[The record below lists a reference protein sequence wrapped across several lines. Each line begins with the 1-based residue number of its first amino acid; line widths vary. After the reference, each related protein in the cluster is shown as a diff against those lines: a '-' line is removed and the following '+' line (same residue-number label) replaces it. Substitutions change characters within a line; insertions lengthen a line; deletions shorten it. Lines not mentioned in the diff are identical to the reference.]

1 MDQTILLSEVVSA
14 LSLALDLTEGQPMGH
29 SIRSCILGM
38 RIGALIGLDQQQ
50 LSDLY
55 YALLLKDS
63 GCSANSA
70 RMHQILGADEIQAKR
85 EVKLQD
91 WTKVTLS
98 GLGYALRNVSPQAPT
113 LRRIK
118 RIVDVGVARKRNNLE
133 LISARCERG
142 AEIARKIGFNDAT
155 SQAIR
160 ALDEHWDGGGYPAG
174 IAGQQIPILS
184 RIMNAS
190 QTMEVFAAAHGAESA
205 LSVMRERSGTWF
217 DPDVVCAA
225 ETLEHDRELWQTLRH
240 AGARE
245 SILPLEPGLRIAA
258 STERIDSLC
267 EAFAGI
273 VDAKS
278 PFTFRHSIGV
288 THVAVELATE
298 MGLGTPKVTMIR
310 RAALLHD
317 IGKLGVSNAILDKP
331 DKLTSAEWVAMKM
344 HPMYTKKIL
353 ALITGFEEIAFVA
366 GAHHERL
373 DGSGYP
379 DGMTGLE
386 LTLPARIVGAADVFQ
401 ALTEKRAYRD
411 SLPADVVLAMMA
423 TDVPLKLDADCFD
436 ALRSRYK
443 GRSSGLKSLAQTAG
457 A

>member
-1 MDQTILLSEVVSA
+1 LGQIILLSEVVSA

-38 RIGALIGLDQQQ
+38 RIGAQLALDQQQ

-55 YALLLKDS
+55 YASLLKDS

-70 RMHQILGADEIQAKR
+70 RMHKILDSDDIQAKR

-91 WTKVTLS
+91 WTKVSLS
-98 GLGYALRNVSPQAPT
+98 GLNYALRNVAPHAPA
-113 LRRIK
+113 LQRIK
-118 RIVDVGVARKRNNLE
+118 RIVNVGLTQKKNNFE

-142 AEIARKIGFNDAT
+142 AEIARKIGFNETT
-155 SQAIR
+155 SRAIH

-174 IAGQQIPILS
+174 LTGQQIPIAA

-190 QTMEVFAAAHGAESA
+190 QTLEVFAANFGPSEA
-205 LSVMRERSGTWF
+205 LNVMRQRSGTWF
-217 DPDVVCAA
+217 DPEIVRAA
-225 ETLEHDRELWQTLRH
+225 ETLEGDDELWQSLEC
-240 AGARE
+240 ADARE
-245 SILPLEPGLRIAA
+245 SILPLEPGMSLPA
-258 STERIDSLC
+258 SEQRIDSLC

-278 PFTFRHSIGV
+278 PFTFQHSTGV
-288 THVAVELATE
+288 TDVASQLSER
-298 MGLGTPKVTMIR
+298 MGLDPANVTMIR

-331 DKLTSAEWVAMKM
+331 GKLDASEWEAMKL
-344 HPMYTKKIL
+344 HPVYTKKIL
-353 ALITGFEEIAFVA
+353 TVITGFQEIASVA

-379 DGMTGLE
+379 DGMTAHE
-386 LTLPARIVGAADVFQ
+386 LTLPARIVAAADIFQ
-401 ALTEKRAYRD
+401 ALTEKRAYRE
-411 SLPADVVLAMMA
+411 SLPADVVLSIMA
-423 TDVPLKLDADCFD
+423 RDVPAKLDADCFD
-436 ALRSRYK
+436 ALCSQYK
-443 GRSSGLKSLAQTAG
+443 APAAGTKSLAQGAG
-457 A
+457 K